1 MVRRSIFMPQ
11 RSRAGT
17 DASAHVG
24 HAPRLLGRRGGI
36 DVSNKGKDKVI
47 TDCSQ
52 REDQVIPECY
62 INLAKKLAEHGCSGN
77 AKKFASLIISIIKE

>member
-1 MVRRSIFMPQ
+1 MCRAVSTPISIHTPL
-11 RSRAGT
+11 AGS
-17 DASAHVG
+17 DE
-24 HAPRLLGRRGGI
+24 GGAG
-36 DVSNKGKDKVI
+36 VSNKGKDKVI

-52 REDQVIPECY
+52 REEQVIPECY